1 MKARSRVRS
10 NVEVWFPED
19 DGGSSVQEF
28 RFDPHNYGRAAN
40 WVLRDVL
47 DDACGDVRCCDRAG
61 GSTFTSATKLHRVA
75 LSILIKQ
82 YTTTI
87 FYCKP

>member
-1 MKARSRVRS
+1 MRS

-28 RFDPHNYGRAAN
+28 RFGAHNYGHAAN

-47 DDACGDVRCCDRAG
+47 DYAWRQHMSDA
-61 GSTFTSATKLHRVA
+61 KLHRMA

-82 YTTTI
+82 YTTII
-87 FYCKP
+87 FQCKPLPYCSL